1 MHRSWLRSRFLRLPA
16 GLCLAAA
23 ALAAGAAD
31 VPFETLT
38 LERSTVAREQ
48 VLDGAVEA
56 VHQATMSAQTSGRI
70 VEILYDVDD
79 FVPEGEVIIRFR
91 DTEQQAGYQQAQAAL
106 AEARARFNQASSEY
120 ERIKGIY
127 ERQLV
132 AKAQLD
138 NATAELRAAR
148 ARLEAAQAGLESA
161 EEQLEYTRVR
171 APYSGIVTERHV
183 ELGENASVG
192 QPLITGISLDRLRV
206 VTQVPQ
212 RLINAVRE
220 SGKARILLNGEQS
233 VEAGGMTFFPYADA
247 ATNTFKVRLALEEGG
262 QGLFPGMFV
271 KVAFN
276 LGEVS
281 RLVVPREAV
290 VYRSEVTGVYVV
302 YDDGRI
308 ALRHVRLGRLLA
320 DGQIEVL
327 AGLSAGERIAL
338 DPVRAGIYLKTGQVA
353 GARDE

>member
-1 MHRSWLRSRFLRLPA
+1 MPRPSYRSRLPRLYGLGLLLLALPA
-16 GLCLAAA
+16 AAE
-23 ALAAGAAD
+23 L
-31 VPFETLT
+31 PFETLT
-38 LERSTVAREQ
+38 LEPATVAQEQ
-48 VLDGAVEA
+48 VLDGTVEA
-56 VHQATMSAQTSGRI
+56 VHQATMTAQTSGRI
-70 VEILYDVDD
+70 VEIFYDVDD
-79 FVPEGEVIIRFR
+79 FVPEGGVIIRFR
-91 DTEQQAGYQQAQAAL
+91 DTEQQAAYAQAQAAL
-106 AEARARFNQASSEY
+106 EEARARFNQASSEY

-132 AKAQLD
+132 AKAQMD
-138 NATAELRAAR
+138 AATAELKSAR
-148 ARLEAAQAGLESA
+148 ARLESAQAGLKSA

-183 ELGENASVG
+183 EVGENAGVG

-220 SGKARILLNGEQS
+220 SGQARILLDGVAPVTAGE
-233 VEAGGMTFFPYADA
+233 MTFFPYADP
-247 ATNTFKVRLALEEGG
+247 ATNSFKVRLELEQGV

-271 KVAFN
+271 KVAFAI
-276 LGEVS
+276 GEAE

-302 YDDGRI
+302 YDDGRV
-308 ALRHVRLGRLLA
+308 ALRHVRLGRELE
-320 DGQIEVL
+320 DGQREVL

-338 DPVRAGIYLKTGQVA
+338 DPVRAGIYLKTGHARA
-353 GARDE
+353 GDE